1 MAETQHDKSP
11 PESGGIRAEHDPS
24 DFSALVGAD
33 DAELEDT
40 ETLRK
45 RGRPRGSG
53 KVQRALDYIYARKE
67 ALAKNPH
74 ALPVPELDA
83 LERILR

>member
-11 PESGGIRAEHDPS
+11 PD
-24 DFSALVGAD
+24 DNVSAAFTVST
-33 DAELEDT
+33 DAPEKDIPVYTGDLPED
-40 ETLRK
+40 K
-45 RGRPRGSG
+45 PARGRPRGSG
-53 KVQRALDYIYARKE
+53 KVQRALDYIDARKE